1 MYKNHYNLLLLGR
14 LKIPG
19 CYNKIKTKYD
29 EREEDCGQT
38 FKHCWSQRWARETGD
53 KRKDIGDVRH
63 ETGDMRQETGDR
75 RRDPGYV
82 RQNT

>member
-1 MYKNHYNLLLLGR
+1 MLGTFATFRAAAPFSSQTVYKNHYNLLLLGR

-63 ETGDMRQETGDR
+63 EI
-75 RRDPGYV
+75 
-82 RQNT
+82 